1 MMGAQPATSEIR
13 HATTVAV
20 AGRGLMIE
28 GPSGS
33 GKSALALELMALGAQ
48 LVADDRTRLRPD
60 GITVWAEAPETLP
73 PLIEAR
79 FFGLIAVELA
89 GPVPLA
95 AVVRLD
101 LTETERLPPR
111 RQCRVLGRDVVLFHR
126 PARGSFTAALLL
138 YLKGPGLRE
147 PS

>member
-1 MMGAQPATSEIR
+1 MGAQAARSEIR

-33 GKSALALELMALGAQ
+33 GKSALALELMAFGAE
-48 LVADDRTRLRPD
+48 LVADDRTRVRRD
-60 GITVWAEAPETLP
+60 GTGLWAEAPETLP
-73 PLIEAR
+73 ALIEAR
-79 FFGLIAVELA
+79 FFGLIGARLC

-111 RQCRVLGRDVVLFHR
+111 RRCAVLGQELDLFHR
-126 PARGSFTAALLL
+126 PARGSFTAALLQ